1 MVRIKNWFRAL
12 ITHKP
17 LILVLVLAV
26 IVSVLFIELYEN
38 QKIWGDEPSYIKAS
52 HEEANKQISPII
64 SLLPGYL
71 SFSWQPPLPD
81 SIYSFFANDR
91 LRDHFAKK
99 NILDDEHF
107 VIEKRRFMK
116 DVAYF
121 QLLLLVVSGVLI
133 YLISINLSLSP
144 SFSSLAVALTIFS
157 PRVLFYIQTLW
168 PELIHYVLLLSA
180 LFFFISY
187 LKKNS
192 LILLFISSVLFIY
205 CVFTKLIVSYYFY
218 LLIVVLIY
226 YHRNTLKQK
235 RTIYAFCLFIIPF
248 FLLSTIQK
256 AKNYYMFNAFAIS
269 TNSWI
274 NIEKG
279 IIPRFSIKDDL
290 SYKDRYDAVSK
301 DPIEREHKSRERV
314 IEYVLKSTN
323 IEDLVSHQVDQFF
336 DQLGSSF
343 LWRGVR
349 RNRWSRSD
357 ALDLAVSFSKFLSW
371 FLFILGSVG
380 AFLYSRKNIIIFSVA
395 IFVIYYLAL
404 LFLVLYNPRYFVPVI
419 PLLAIFTSMVI
430 RDLIIAS
437 RKDPV
442 I

>member
-12 ITHKP
+12 NTHKS
-17 LILVLVLAV
+17 LILVLLLAV
-26 IVSVLFIELYEN
+26 IVSVIFIELYEN
-38 QKIWGDEPSYIKAS
+38 MKIWGDEPEYIMIS
-52 HEEANKQISPII
+52 HEEANNQISPVI

-71 SFSWQPPLPD
+71 SLQWWPPLPY

-91 LRDHFAKK
+91 LQDHFAKK

-107 VIEKRRFMK
+107 LTNKRRFLK
-116 DVAYF
+116 DVAYL

-133 YLISINLSLSP
+133 YLISITMSLSP
-144 SFSSLAVALTIFS
+144 SFSSLAVALTIFN

-180 LFFFISY
+180 IFFFISY

-192 LILLFISSVLFIY
+192 LVLLLISSVLFIY
-205 CVFTKLIVSYYFY
+205 CVFTKLIVSYYFF

-235 RTIYAFCLFIIPF
+235 RTINALCLFIIPF

-256 AKNYYMFNAFAIS
+256 TKNYYEFNAFAIS

-274 NIEKG
+274 NIERG
-279 IIPRFSIKDDL
+279 IIPNHIMDGSSIGEG
-290 SYKDRYDAVSK
+290 YRAVSN
-301 DPIEREHKSRERV
+301 DPIERERKSRERV
-314 IEYVLKSTN
+314 IEYVLKSSK
-323 IEDLVSHQVDQFF
+323 IEDFVSHQVGQFF

-343 LWRGVR
+343 LQRGVR
-349 RNRWSRSD
+349 RNRWSRSN
-357 ALDLAVSFSKFLSW
+357 ALDLAVSFSTFLSW

-395 IFVIYYLAL
+395 IFVIYYLAS
-404 LFLVLYNPRYFVPVI
+404 LFLVLYIPRYFVPVI
-419 PLLAIFTSMVI
+419 PPLAIFTSMVI